1 VSTQALLYLSTDPA
15 WVADTRATV
24 AGRAIVG
31 TPAEVTDIV
40 GRYRDAGADELI
52 VPDATLGPLAA
63 GKETCDLFIDEV
75 AAHLRW

>member
-1 VSTQALLYLSTDPA
+1 MTP
-15 WVADTRATV
+15 RAV
-24 AGRAIVG
+24 GFVGVGNMGWPMAANLVG

-75 AAHLRW
+75 AAHFRS